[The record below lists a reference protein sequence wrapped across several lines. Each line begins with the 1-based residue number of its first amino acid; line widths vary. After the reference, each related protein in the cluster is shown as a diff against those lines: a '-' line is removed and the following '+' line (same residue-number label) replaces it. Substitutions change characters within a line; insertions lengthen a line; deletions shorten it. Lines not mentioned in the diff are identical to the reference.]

1 MTWILLNK
9 RWSLI
14 IVLSL
19 LYLVQIAYT
28 YHLVGK
34 LKAADQKCVAQIKEI
49 EHKQVKALAEAQ
61 NKANKA
67 SADYEQIKAE
77 QRAKVETVTRTVQKI
92 VERPI
97 YQRDCFD
104 ASGLSEINSLI
115 KNDSARESNLY

>member
-14 IVLSL
+14 IVLSF
-19 LYLVQIAYT
+19 LYLAQIAYT
-28 YHLVGK
+28 NHLVGK
-34 LKAADQKCVAQIKEI
+34 LKAADQKCMSQIQEI
-49 EHKQVKALAEAQ
+49 ERKQVKALAEAQ

-77 QRAKVETVTRTVQKI
+77 QLAKVETATRTVQKI

-97 YQRDCFD
+97 YLNRCFD
-104 ASGLSEINSLI
+104 DDGLSEINSLI
-115 KNDSARESNLY
+115 KASDSS

>member
-14 IVLSL
+14 IVLSF

-28 YHLVGK
+28 NHLVGK
-34 LKAADQKCVAQIKEI
+34 LKAADQKCMAQIQEI
-49 EHKQVKALAEAQ
+49 ERKQVKALAEAQ
-61 NKANKA
+61 NKVNEV
-67 SADYEQIKAE
+67 SADYEKLKSE
-77 QRAKVETVTRTVQKI
+77 QRVKVERVTREVQKI
-92 VERPI
+92 VERPV

-115 KNDSARESNLY
+115 KTSDTS